1 MFFHLSLYVSHIPF
15 YYYSAFGTVTISNVL
30 RIYQM
35 LSLHFCDDCRDIVLH
50 FVTIVYHIYWFE
62 YADPSLRP

>member
-1 MFFHLSLYVSHIPF
+1 MDYFLKFFLLSLYAGHTPF
-15 YYYSAFGTVTISNVL
+15 YYCSAFGTATVSNVL

-50 FVTIVYHIYWFE
+50 CVATVYHIY
-62 YADPSLRP
+62 